1 MKIAVIGPGA
11 IGCLFGALLSRA
23 GNEVWLVD
31 RHPQRAR
38 MLNRRG
44 LLVSGASGPSG
55 TLSDSLG
62 RGVLKG
68 RAGADGFRAAVRA
81 TANPQEVGPAQLVM
95 VAVKSFDTAEAAA
108 AAKQLVGSGT
118 TVLTLQNGLGNVEV
132 LQEALGEERVIGGVT
147 SQGATMVA
155 PGHVYHAGD
164 GPTVIGECAGS
175 LSERLLAVQETFSQ
189 AGIQTEA
196 TTDLASALWGKLVVN
211 VGLNA
216 VGALAHVRNGGI
228 MESASLRQVMGAAVR
243 EAVQVALAR
252 GIALPQSDMATHA
265 EGICRHTAD
274 NMNSMLQDVLR
285 KRRTEV
291 EAINGAVVREG
302 PAAGVPTPV
311 NQALLWLVKGIEETY
326 PIRLER

>member
-1 MKIAVIGPGA
+1 
-11 IGCLFGALLSRA
+11 
-23 GNEVWLVD
+23 
-31 RHPQRAR
+31 
-38 MLNRRG
+38 
-44 LLVSGASGPSG
+44 
-55 TLSDSLG
+55 
-62 RGVLKG
+62 
-68 RAGADGFRAAVRA
+68 
-81 TANPQEVGPAQLVM
+81 
-95 VAVKSFDTAEAAA
+95 
-108 AAKQLVGSGT
+108 
-118 TVLTLQNGLGNVEV
+118 
-132 LQEALGEERVIGGVT
+132 
-147 SQGATMVA
+147 
-155 PGHVYHAGD
+155 
-164 GPTVIGECAGS
+164 
-175 LSERLLAVQETFSQ
+175 VQETFSQ

-252 GIALPQSDMATHA
+252 GIALPQSDMAAHA

-302 PAAGVPTPV
+302 PAVGVPTPV

>member
-11 IGCLFGALLSRA
+11 IGCLFGALLSKA

-44 LLVSGASGPSG
+44 LLVSGASGE
-55 TLSDSLG
+55 
-62 RGVLKG
+62 
-68 RAGADGFRAAVRA
+68 FRAAVRA
-81 TANPQEVGPAQLVM
+81 TADPQEVGPAELVM

-108 AAKQLVGSGT
+108 AAKPSVGPGT

-132 LQEALGEERVIGGVT
+132 LQETLGAERVIAGVT
-147 SQGATMVA
+147 SHGATMTA
-155 PGHVYHAGD
+155 PGQVRHAGD
-164 GPTVIGECAGS
+164 GPTVIGECTGA
-175 LSERLLAVQETFSQ
+175 LSERVLAVQETFSQ
-189 AGIQTEA
+189 AGIETEA
-196 TTDLASALWGKLVVN
+196 TADLASALWGKLVVN

-216 VGALAHVRNGGI
+216 VGALAQVRNGGI
-228 MESASLRQVMGAAVR
+228 VESASLRQVMGAAVR
-243 EAVQVALAR
+243 EAVQVAAAR
-252 GIALPQSDMATHA
+252 GIALPQSDMAAHA

-274 NMNSMLQDVLR
+274 NLNSMLQDLLR

-302 PAAGVPTPV
+302 AQVGVPTPV

-326 PIRLER
+326 PIRLTR